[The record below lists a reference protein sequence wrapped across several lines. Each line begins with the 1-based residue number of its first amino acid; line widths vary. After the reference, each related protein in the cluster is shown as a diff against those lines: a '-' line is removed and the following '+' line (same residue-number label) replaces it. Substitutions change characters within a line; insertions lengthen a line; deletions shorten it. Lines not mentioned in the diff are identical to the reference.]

1 MGPLAVSTA
10 SYGLVTGRVSS
21 IALDPIDSTGNR
33 VYIGTTGGGVWLSQ
47 NAATASTAN
56 VQFAPLTDTVG
67 AMRSALYSSISIG
80 AITVQPGGTGVVL
93 AGTGDPNDALD
104 SYYGA
109 GILRSTDGGNT
120 WNLIQATADQ
130 EWVFAGEGFSG
141 FAWSTAHPQLVVAAV
156 SQALEAILTNATR
169 AQASYEG
176 LYLSTDSGATWSLA
190 RITDGSG
197 LDVQGPAFAFAEPD
211 GNAATSVVW
220 NPVRKVFLAAVRFHG
235 YYQSADGAT
244 WTRLSAQPGSGLTT
258 ANCPANPG
266 EIGSLSCPI
275 FRGSLAVNPETGDTF
290 AWTVDAYNQDQGLW
304 QDRCALSAGVC
315 ANQNIAFAKRWSTA
329 ALETNDAQQGP
340 ATLENGDYTLALA
353 AVPSGQDTLLLAG
366 GDDLWRCSLAAG
378 CPWHNTTN
386 ATTCKSAR
394 VAPFQHALTWSATNP
409 QEILIGNDSGLWRS
423 LDAIGETG
431 SACDPSDADH
441 FQNLNGAV
449 GSLSEVVSMA
459 VAGSPPLTIMA
470 GLGMNGTAG
479 ANSLSGPATSW
490 PQILD
495 GYGGPVAIDATNPSN
510 WYVNNQPGVSIHLC
524 TQGDACTPT
533 DFGAT
538 PIVTNADVGGDGTNM
553 ASPAP
558 FLVDPVD
565 SSQLLI
571 GTCRVWRGSA
581 NGSSWSSANA
591 IGPFLDGMQR
601 SGACSG
607 DPLIRIL
614 VATSLGD
621 GREVIYAGTYGA
633 LDGGGKLPG
642 HIFRAV
648 FDPSASSNPAWADL
662 TANPVIN
669 DTIGMNAYGFDI
681 SSLYID
687 SHDATGNT
695 VYVTVEGMPE
705 ISANTPTVYRSTDGG
720 AHWQRLISNLLPSP
734 ANSLMVDPQ
743 DANTVYIALDAGVFS
758 TRQIGNCLSSQNN
771 CWSAYGTGLP
781 ESPVTQLSLSGNT
794 LVAGTYG
801 RGVWQIPLWTAESQS
816 TTASAS
822 PASLTFS
829 TQAYDSTSAAQTVT
843 VTNTGGTALTISSIA
858 ASGDFNETD
867 SCQNLPIAS
876 GASCTVQVT
885 FTPTQPG
892 ARQGQLTIEGNVGG
906 GQLPIS
912 LSGTGANPTGVAMI
926 PPALNFG
933 QIAVGAT
940 ASGLQ
945 VTVENATASSVPV
958 ASVAVTGSFALSA
971 NACGATLAANSDCQ
985 LLVTFTPTQAGNA
998 AGTLAIVDSA
1008 GTQKVS
1014 LSGSGEAPPT
1024 DTLSPNSLTFPATI
1038 AGQMS
1043 AQQTVSIANTGGVP
1057 LTSIAATA
1065 SGPFQVSG
1073 NCTTQLAANSSCT
1086 IGVVF
1091 IPTAVGTQTGILTI
1105 ADALRTQTVALSGT
1119 GLPPPQFAVNP
1130 ASLDFPVQSL
1140 GVASAPVSLTIGN
1153 TGGAAMANIG
1163 FQVAGIS
1170 SASFATGTTSCGAIL
1185 ASGSSCTVQ
1194 VIFTPAAAGGAA
1206 AALTISSSTLGVKAV
1221 QVPLTGTGH
1230 APAGL
1235 NVSPAQMTITS
1246 TTLGQASIPQTATIS
1261 NTGTQTASGLA
1272 FAVNAPFT
1280 LGQNTCGE
1288 ALAAGA
1294 SCSAD
1299 VTFTPVAN
1307 GAITE
1312 ALTIT
1317 STTSNSAVV
1326 ILNGIGGTAG
1336 SLQVQPAV
1344 LNFPTTGVGVESK
1357 SQTVT
1362 LTNTGPVDL
1371 ATFALNAS
1379 SGYRLV
1385 GTTCPTTLSM
1395 GASCTA
1401 SVAFTPSTA
1410 GPLTGSLTV
1419 TSSAFAAPVPAALS
1433 GMGFD
1438 FGAAVLGASSQTIS
1452 SGQVA
1457 SFTVVLSPMNGSSGT
1472 FTLHCGSLPAGAAC
1486 SFNPASETVSP
1497 NTTGNVAVQIATGHA
1512 SSIQRPGGAARVA
1525 GVAICALLFLPLAV
1539 RSRRNALW
1547 LSALLAVLICGLS
1560 SCAGSGGGTGAGP
1573 AGGQGNSTASVG
1585 TFSIPV
1591 TVAANGVTHTVT
1603 VTLTVD

>member
-1 MGPLAVSTA
+1 MSQAFEAV
-10 SYGLVTGRVSS
+10 
-21 IALDPIDSTGNR
+21 
-33 VYIGTTGGGVWLSQ
+33 
-47 NAATASTAN
+47 
-56 VQFAPLTDTVG
+56 LTD
-67 AMRSALYSSISIG
+67 
-80 AITVQPGGTGVVL
+80 
-93 AGTGDPNDALD
+93 
-104 SYYGA
+104 
-109 GILRSTDGGNT
+109 
-120 WNLIQATADQ
+120 
-130 EWVFAGEGFSG
+130 
-141 FAWSTAHPQLVVAAV
+141 
-156 SQALEAILTNATR
+156 ATR

-176 LYLSTDSGATWSLA
+176 LYFSTDSGATWSLA

-197 LDVQGPAFAFAEPD
+197 SDVQGPAFAFAEPD

-244 WTRLSAQPGSGLTT
+244 WNRLSAQPASGLTP

-290 AWTVDAYNQDQGLW
+290 AWTVNAYNQDQGLW
-304 QDRCALSAGVC
+304 QDQCALSAGVC
-315 ANQNIAFAKRWSTA
+315 ANQNIAFGKQWSTA
-329 ALETNDAQQGP
+329 ALETNDAQQGS
-340 ATLENGDYTLALA
+340 ATIENGDYTLALA
-353 AVPSGQDTLLLAG
+353 AVPSGQDTLLRAG
-366 GDDLWRCSLAAG
+366 GDDLWKCSLIAG
-378 CPWHNTTN
+378 CAWHNTTN
-386 ATTCKSAR
+386 ASTCKSAN

-409 QEILIGNDSGLWRS
+409 LEILIGNDSGLWRS

-449 GSLSEVVSMA
+449 GSLGEVVSMA
-459 VAGSPPLTIMA
+459 VAGSQSLTIMA
-470 GLGMNGTAG
+470 GLGVNGTTG
-479 ANSLSGPATSW
+479 VNSLSGPATAW
-490 PQILD
+490 PRVLD

-510 WYVNNQPGVSIHLC
+510 WYVNNQPSVSIHLC

-538 PIVTNADVGGDGTNM
+538 PVVTNADVGGDGASMT
-553 ASPAP
+553 SPAP
-558 FLVDPVD
+558 FLVDPLD
-565 SSQLLI
+565 TSQLLI
-571 GTCRVWRGSA
+571 GTCRVWRGA
-581 NGSSWSSANA
+581 VTGSGWSSANA
-591 IGPFLDGMQR
+591 ISPFLDGLQR
-601 SGACSG
+601 SGACNG
-607 DPLIRIL
+607 DPLIRTM
-614 VATSLGD
+614 AAASLENGK
-621 GREVIYAGTYGA
+621 EVIYAGLFGA
-633 LDGGGKLPG
+633 LDGGATLPG
-642 HIFRAV
+642 HVFSAI
-648 FDPSASSNPAWADL
+648 FDPNAGSNPSWSDL
-662 TANPVIN
+662 TSNPVTN

-687 SHDATGNT
+687 PHDATGNT
-695 VYVTVEGMPE
+695 VYVTLEGMPE
-705 ISANTPTVYRSTDGG
+705 LSANTPTVYRSTDGG
-720 AHWQRLISNLLPSP
+720 AHWQRLMPNLLPAP
-734 ANSLMVDPQ
+734 ANALVVDPQ
-743 DANTVYIALDAGVFS
+743 DANTAYIALDAGVFS
-758 TRQIGNCLSSQNN
+758 TQQIGNCLSSQNN

-781 ESPVTQLSLSGNT
+781 ESPVTQLSLSGDT

-801 RGVWQIPLWTAESQS
+801 RGVWQIPLWTGDAQS
-816 TTASAS
+816 TTASAN

-829 TQAYDSTSAAQTVT
+829 TQAYDSTSPAQAVT
-843 VTNTGGTALTISSIA
+843 VTNTGGTSLTISSIA
-858 ASGDFNETD
+858 VNGDFNETD
-867 SCQNLPIAS
+867 NCQNLLIAAN
-876 GASCTVQVT
+876 ASCTVQVT

-906 GQLPIS
+906 GQLALS

-926 PPALNFG
+926 PPALNFA

-945 VTVENATASSVPV
+945 VTGLQVPVENATASAVPV
-958 ASVAVTGSFALSA
+958 TSVAVTGPFALSA

-985 LLVTFTPTQAGNA
+985 LLVTFTPTQAGEA
-998 AGTLAIVDSA
+998 TGTLTMVDSA

-1014 LSGSGEAPPT
+1014 LSGSGAAPPT
-1024 DTLSPNSLTFPATI
+1024 DTLSPTSLTFPATI
-1038 AGQMS
+1038 AGQIS

-1073 NCTTQLAANSSCT
+1073 NCTAQLAANSSCT

-1140 GVASAPVSLTIGN
+1140 GVASSPISLTIGN

-1163 FQVAGIS
+1163 FQLAGIS

-1194 VIFTPAAAGGAA
+1194 VIFTPATTGGAE
-1206 AALTISSSTLGVKAV
+1206 AALTVSSSTLGVKAM

-1235 NVSPAQMTITS
+1235 NVSPAQMTITVM
-1246 TTLGQASIPQTATIS
+1246 TLGQASIAQTATIS

-1272 FAVNAPFT
+1272 FAVNAPFS
-1280 LGQNTCGE
+1280 LEENTCGE
-1288 ALAAGA
+1288 DLAAGA

-1299 VTFTPVAN
+1299 VIFTPVAN
-1307 GAITE
+1307 GAIAE

-1344 LNFPTTGVGVESK
+1344 LNFPTTGVSGESK

-1371 ATFALNAS
+1371 AALALNAS
-1379 SGYRLV
+1379 SGFQLTS
-1385 GTTCPTTLSM
+1385 TTCPATLAM

-1401 SVAFTPSTA
+1401 GVAFTPSTA
-1410 GPLTGSLTV
+1410 GPLTGSLSV
-1419 TSSAFAAPVPAALS
+1419 TSSALAAPVPAALS

-1438 FGAAVLGASSQTIS
+1438 FGASISVSSSQTIS

-1457 SFTVVLSPMNGSSGT
+1457 SFTVMLSPMNGSSGT
-1472 FTLHCGSLPAGAAC
+1472 FTLQCGSLPAGAAC
-1486 SFNPASETVSP
+1486 SFNPANETVSP
-1497 NTTGNVAVQIATGHA
+1497 NTTGNVTLQIAADRT
-1512 SSIQRPGGAARVA
+1512 SSIQRPDASGWAA

-1539 RSRRNALW
+1539 RSRRKTLW
-1547 LSALLAVLICGLS
+1547 LCAVLSILICGVA

-1573 AGGQGNSTASVG
+1573 AGGQGNSTAAVG
-1585 TFSIPV
+1585 TFSILV